1 MPVKIWNEPRPG
13 ERLSAIETNRPSALG
28 GEEYR
33 AQAEALDLEID
44 RMLDHA
50 TALASRS
57 LGSSGSR
64 FVKRWSVGR
73 ALSESL
79 LIESPNLDPSEHKL
93 LWKAL
98 AHKCRLGVRADGN
111 SEPQWLDLIH
121 GRATDPQRIERDV
134 FAMGRWLQEQDLD
147 KALLTMGGN
156 LGNAVELQRRE
167 ATRGIEMRNALC
179 RWMSERQREG
189 RLEQFTNRKQF
200 VEIAKALSARWPSR
214 GPGSAKRPIHYSED
228 DLYQEVSLNLEPFL
242 TK

>member
-1 MPVKIWNEPRPG
+1 M
-13 ERLSAIETNRPSALG
+13 G

-33 AQAEALDLEID
+33 YQAEALDQEID
-44 RMLDHA
+44 RMLDRA
-50 TALASRS
+50 AALASRTR
-57 LGSSGSR
+57 GSSGSR

-73 ALSESL
+73 ALSESR
-79 LIESPNLDPSEHKL
+79 LIESPNLDPNEHKL

-98 AHKCRLGVRADGN
+98 AHKCRLGVRADG
-111 SEPQWLDLIH
+111 SPEPQWLDLIH

-147 KALLTMGGN
+147 KALLTMGDN
-156 LGNAVELQRRE
+156 LGNAIALQRRE
-167 ATRGIEMRNALC
+167 ATRGIEMRNALW

-189 RLEQFTNRKQF
+189 RLEQFTNHKQF

-228 DLYQEVSLNLEPFL
+228 DLYREVSLKLEPFL
-242 TK
+242 EK